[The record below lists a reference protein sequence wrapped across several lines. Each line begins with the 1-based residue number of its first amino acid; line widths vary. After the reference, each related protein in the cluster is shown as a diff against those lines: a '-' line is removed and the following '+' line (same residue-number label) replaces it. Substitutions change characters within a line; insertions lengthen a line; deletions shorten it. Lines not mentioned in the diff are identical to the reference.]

1 MRQAVINQMSSG
13 WLPVISMTTTLAV
26 TGDCV
31 AAARKAAVQSRAMS
45 PCSTV
50 PSDSAHRPLP
60 MPAPVL
66 SAGVKMPPGIPVQ

>member
-1 MRQAVINQMSSG
+1 MRLAISSQINSG

-31 AAARKAAVQSRAMS
+31 AAARKAAVQSRAIR

-50 PSDSAHRPLP
+50 PSESAHRPLP
-60 MPAPVL
+60 IPAPVL